1 VDSLPIPGL
10 VVLAAVAVAAA
21 TDLRSFKI
29 HNVLTL
35 PLLACGLVYHGV
47 VDGSAG
53 LADSALGAVVG
64 FSLFFFVFLL
74 GGMGGGDVKLMAGVG
89 AWLGAPAALAV
100 ATVASLA
107 AGAYALVVI
116 ATSGRARETRLHL
129 AILFHRIAAVGRHLA
144 AEDNVETAVG
154 HGDRRGRLIP
164 FGAMVGVALITLIV
178 IAQWRLLS

>member
-1 VDSLPIPGL
+1 VESLPIPVL

-29 HNVLTL
+29 HNALTL
-35 PLLACGLVYHGV
+35 PLLACGLVYHAV

-53 LADSALGAVVG
+53 LAGSALGAVVG
-64 FSLFFFVFLL
+64 FGLFFFVFLL

-89 AWLGAPAALAV
+89 AWLGVPAALAV
-100 ATVASLA
+100 AAVASLA

-129 AILFHRIAAVGRHLA
+129 AILFHRLAAVGRHLV
-144 AEDNVETAVG
+144 AEDNVEAAVG
-154 HGDRRGRLIP
+154 RGDRRARLIP

-178 IAQWRLLS
+178 ISQWRLLS